1 MFKTKSGDNKEIE
14 ITKKIIISYHLS
26 LLINHP
32 WVAEVNTKIPIKEVI
47 ITINPCQIFS
57 IPISKSSWLN
67 KNTNEFD
74 DDADYHTEMLT
85 MMKMIIVL
93 H

>member
-1 MFKTKSGDNKEIE
+1 MSGDNKEIE
-14 ITKKIIISYHLS
+14 ITIKIIISYHLS

-57 IPISKSSWLN
+57 IPISIFIFYNQK
-67 KNTNEFD
+67 KKK
-74 DDADYHTEMLT
+74 LT
-85 MMKMIIVL
+85 KISDEDHEDIL
-93 H
+93 